1 MVVSVIIK
9 IVLLMRKL
17 RRILLIIGLVVL
29 LALIAGG
36 VVIHQTG
43 HRALPDYNESIQLS
57 GIKQDVT
64 VFRDSA
70 AIPHVYAQ
78 NEQDLYRT
86 TGYLMAQDRLW
97 QMDLLRRVTQGRL
110 SEIFGNS
117 MLEDD
122 LIMRSL
128 RIPDKSEKVLA
139 RSSDQVIEA
148 LKAFSEGVNAYLK
161 EQGGSLPP
169 EFSILGYKPEPWK
182 PVHSINLIGYMA
194 WDLAPAWHA
203 EVVMNKIA
211 ARVPQEKFQQMIPR
225 LEDQDAYVYN
235 SPADPSAMGGSLSML
250 LDHSRKLERM
260 GLKVFTGS
268 NNWAVSGE
276 KSSTGKPL
284 FANDMHLGLF
294 APGIWYQVHQ
304 VIEGEMNVTGVALPG
319 QPLVISGH
327 NDTIAWGMT
336 NVMLDDMDFYRETL
350 HPEDSSRYLVDGAWK
365 EMKVERQRIAVKGG
379 DTATRKIYYTHRGPV
394 ISRFKDLKEQTLSMR
409 WVGNEYSNELRAVY
423 LLNRAGDWEDF
434 THAVES
440 FKSISQNIAYADRNG
455 NIGLYCCAGVPVR
468 EGNPAMVYPGDTSL
482 YDWKGMVPF
491 GELPHQYNPKDG
503 MVSSANN
510 RTVHPDYPHYISHW
524 FDLAP
529 RINRI
534 RQMLTAREMLSVN
547 DFTDIQSDRRSL
559 MVPIFKDEILEVM
572 GSRKG
577 LTSRQ
582 EEALSMLREWDG
594 VYGRERAAAAV
605 FEQFYLSF
613 LHNLIHDEMGDDLY
627 DEYIGSKILVRN
639 LMKNVWNNPGSD
651 WCDDVS
657 TENRRESFPDMVEKS
672 FKEAVQELTRKMGK
686 DTEKWAWGSIHRLE
700 LKHPIGGEVPALD
713 FIFAMNRGPYKA
725 GGSFHTVCPS
735 SYPFGNPFHVNH
747 GASHRHV
754 YSTANWDS
762 SRTIIPTG
770 ASGIPASEHYCDQTE
785 RYIRRDYR
793 QDIFD
798 RERVKKK
805 ARYRM
810 NISSR

>member
-1 MVVSVIIK
+1 MIVK
-9 IVLLMRKL
+9 ILFPMRKL

-29 LALIAGG
+29 VTLIIGG
-36 VVIHQTG
+36 VLIHQIG
-43 HRALPDYNESIQLS
+43 HRALPDYNEPVQLD
-57 GIKQDVT
+57 GMKQDVT
-64 VFRDSA
+64 VYRDSA
-70 AIPHVYAQ
+70 AIPHIYAQ
-78 NEQDLYRT
+78 NEQDLYMA
-86 TGYLMAQDRLW
+86 TGYLMAQDRMW

-128 RIPDKSEKVLA
+128 KIPDKSKKVLA
-139 RSSDQVIEA
+139 RSSDQVISA
-148 LKAFSEGVNAYLK
+148 LRAFSEGVNAYLD
-161 EQGGSLPP
+161 EQAGQLPP
-169 EFSILGYKPEPWK
+169 EFAILGYEPEPWR

-211 ARVPQEKFQQMIPR
+211 ARVPREKFQQMVPR
-225 LEDQDAYVYN
+225 LEDQDAYVFKAPEETF
-235 SPADPSAMGGSLSML
+235 SMDGSFSML

-260 GLKVFTGS
+260 GVKVFTGS

-350 HPEDSSRYLVDGAWK
+350 HPEDSTRYLLDGQWK
-365 EMKVERQRIAVKGG
+365 KMKVEQQRIAVKEG
-379 DTATRKIYYTHRGPV
+379 DTLTRKIYYTHRGPV

-434 THAVES
+434 KHAVES
-440 FKSISQNIAYADRNG
+440 FKSVSQNIAYADRNG
-455 NIGLYCCAGVPVR
+455 NIGLYCCAGVPMR

-482 YDWKGMVPF
+482 YDWKGLVPF
-491 GELPHQYNPKDG
+491 EKLPHQYNPKDG

-510 RTVHPDYPHYISHW
+510 RTVNPDYPHYISRW

-529 RINRI
+529 RIDRI
-534 RQMLTAREMLSVN
+534 RQMLAAREKLSVK
-547 DFTDIQSDRRSL
+547 DFTNIQTDHRSL
-559 MVPIFKDEILEVM
+559 MVPIFKDDILEVIDQQ
-572 GSRKG
+572 KG
-577 LTSRQ
+577 LNSRQ
-582 EEALSMLREWDG
+582 KKALHMLREWDG
-594 VYGRERAAAAV
+594 VYSRESAAAAV

-613 LHNLIHDEMGDDLY
+613 LRNLIHDELGDDLY

-639 LMKNVWNNPGSD
+639 LMKNVWNNPESA

-657 TENRRESFPDMVEKS
+657 TRNRRESFSDMVKKS
-672 FKEAVQELTRKMGK
+672 FEDAVQELTSQMGE
-686 DTEKWAWGSIHRLE
+686 DTNKWAWGRIHRLE

-713 FIFAMNRGPYKA
+713 LIFKMNRGPYQA
-725 GGSFHTVCPS
+725 GGSFHTVCPY

-762 SRTIIPTG
+762 SRVIIPTG
-770 ASGIPASEHYCDQTE
+770 TSGIPASEHYCDQTG
-785 RYIRRDYR
+785 RYIRREYR
-793 QDIFD
+793 KDVFD
-798 RERVKKK
+798 EDQVKNH